1 MQSSQ
6 KRRAAKDGETRYNSA
21 DATPAWLSKVRG
33 VRKTGEGKEG
43 SHRKCTSEKKKEK
56 GGISKGVL
64 LLPSTHGEIFA
75 RKSSEEVN
83 VQNVIFFTS
92 FLFGKNMIQPFFG
105 RSPRLLLL
113 LLLTRAKRFSWKNK
127 RELGRLFL
135 PFFLDCVSVKKC
147 K

>member
-43 SHRKCTSEKKKEK
+43 SHRKCTSEKKKKEK
-56 GGISKGVL
+56 RGISKGVL
-64 LLPSTHGEIFA
+64 LLPSTHGGIFA

-83 VQNVIFFTS
+83 VQNVIFFH
-92 FLFGKNMIQPFFG
+92 FFFGKNMIQPFFG
-105 RSPRLLLL
+105 EESGTAAAAAADPGETILLEKQKGVGTTFSPFLPRL
-113 LLLTRAKRFSWKNK
+113 R
-127 RELGRLFL
+127 LGGK
-135 PFFLDCVSVKKC
+135 V
-147 K
+147 